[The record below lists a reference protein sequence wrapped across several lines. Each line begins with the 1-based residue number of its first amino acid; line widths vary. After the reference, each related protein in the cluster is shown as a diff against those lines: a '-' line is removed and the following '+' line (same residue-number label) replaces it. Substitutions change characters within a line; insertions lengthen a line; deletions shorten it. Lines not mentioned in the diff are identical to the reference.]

1 MTSSITT
8 SAGAAPESFF
18 TANDPKLGFAIGLLA
33 NVLQV
38 AALLVEAS
46 DEWRSFLFLA
56 SLLASVTLVLWIRH
70 KWPTSRANM
79 WAFVTATLVTIGLFV
94 GGSVLRGEASQQAD
108 VRTPPGPFTYYVR
121 LSAYAY
127 DASDGALDLDQQL
140 PGVQISIVDQYKHA
154 ATYKTRRTGALAV
167 LQSWGPILV
176 GACGLYH
183 VRFLERDNDTETKAL
198 VVRIGIDAARLA
210 ACRQ

>member
-1 MTSSITT
+1 V
-8 SAGAAPESFF
+8 AGAAENFF
-18 TANDPKLGFAIGLLA
+18 TPNDPKIGFAIGLLA
-33 NVLQV
+33 NILQV
-38 AALLVEAS
+38 GALLVEAS

-56 SLLASVTLVLWIRH
+56 SLLSSVTLILWIRH

-94 GGSVLRGEASQQAD
+94 GGSVVRGEVSTGAG
-108 VRTPPGPFTYYVR
+108 VLPPPVAYYVR

-127 DASDGALDLDQQL
+127 DTADGSLDLDQQL
-140 PGVQISIVDQYKHA
+140 TDVQISIVDQFKHTA
-154 ATYKTRRTGALAV
+154 NYKTRRTGALAA

-183 VRFLERDNDTETKAL
+183 VRVLERENDTAAKAL
-198 VVRIGIDAARLA
+198 VVHIGIDAARLST
-210 ACRQ
+210 CRQ